1 MEDEDCLPENSALK
15 EYLQSLGYQDLQIK
29 KSFPNISSVKLNDVS
44 LKQKSEN
51 FLLEGNNIDVIDE
64 QVIKEVEVLI
74 STQLL
79 FEEDVGVVE
88 NLLSSFK
95 VKKFGMLRSMFHGM
109 LGLIMFSGL
118 ILYLIIGSYAFFITS
133 TYYAYKAA
141 DYLWKSNYRQNRLKK
156 LTGILQTNFNLLT
169 KTVKFINE
177 NNRFLDINS
186 SALNPELSELKA
198 ELNFYNSF
206 KSDFY
211 SSLIEVIEILSKST
225 QKLIINVPLLEYVE
239 NPDQYLFN
247 KINDNY
253 CKYFDF
259 LKLYNIYLLAQA
271 EFLLRLILSLIPN
284 LHARKENNFQ
294 IINKI
299 LTEASLKLLKITNML
314 SKKFKFVY
322 VNGVLNFKSKVNQNK
337 PEKKKIY
344 KSIHGRMLTSQT

>member
-1 MEDEDCLPENSALK
+1 MEDEDCLPENSDLK

-51 FLLEGNNIDVIDE
+51 FLLKGNNIDVIDE

-186 SALNPELSELKA
+186 SALNSELSELKA

-225 QKLIINVPLLEYVE
+225 QKLIINVPLIAYHLNRY
-239 NPDQYLFN
+239 
-247 KINDNY
+247 KH
-253 CKYFDF
+253 
-259 LKLYNIYLLAQA
+259 LL
-271 EFLLRLILSLIPN
+271 
-284 LHARKENNFQ
+284 
-294 IINKI
+294 
-299 LTEASLKLLKITNML
+299 
-314 SKKFKFVY
+314 
-322 VNGVLNFKSKVNQNK
+322 
-337 PEKKKIY
+337 
-344 KSIHGRMLTSQT
+344 